1 MNNVR
6 VLNDQA
12 LAPEVRGVVGV
23 SVEGKGSKGGL
34 DEVSSGSGFSF
45 GLGVD
50 VLNTTELE
58 QLLGDWGSNH
68 TSSSGGGNQ
77 SNLDGSSF
85 SGDLAGDGG

>member
-1 MNNVR
+1 MNDVR
-6 VLNDQA
+6 VLSDQT

-23 SVEGKGSKGGL
+23 GLGKGSKGGL